1 MKEKELIRLT
11 ELKRVEEELYEQKN
25 LKSIAGIDEAG
36 RGPLAGPVVVAVAL
50 MPRNSMIE
58 GVNDSKKISEKK
70 REKLYEEIINEAI
83 SYGVAIIG
91 QKEIDEINILQATKK
106 GLTEAI
112 KEMEK
117 KLKENSKIEI
127 EKPDA
132 ILVDALTKI
141 DTDGIPYKSIIH
153 GDAISYSIACA
164 SIIAKVTRD
173 RIMRQWDEI
182 YPQYG
187 FAKHKGYGTAAHIQ
201 ALKEYGPCP
210 LHRASFIKNFI

>member
-1 MKEKELIRLT
+1 MKEKELERLT
-11 ELKRVEEELYEQKN
+11 NLKKVEEELYNEKG
-25 LKSIAGIDEAG
+25 LKAIAGIDEAG
-36 RGPLAGPVVVAVAL
+36 RGPLAGPVVVACSL
-50 MPRNSMIE
+50 MPRDSMIE
-58 GVNDSKKISEKK
+58 GANDSKKISEKK
-70 REKLYEEIINEAI
+70 REMLYEKITNEAI
-83 SYGVAIIG
+83 SYGIGIIS
-91 QKEIDEINILQATKK
+91 QQEIDEINILQATKK

-112 KEMEK
+112 KDMES
-117 KLKENSKIEI
+117 KLAEKPELGII
-127 EKPDA
+127 KPDA

-187 FAKHKGYGTAAHIQ
+187 FAKHKGYGTAEHIK
-201 ALKEYGPCP
+201 ALKEYGPCA